1 MKKAKKLDNMF
12 TLREKNTIE
21 AFFDEDSEMAKVKV
35 NGSCILEGNEWDFH
49 AGCYGHEFHV
59 FLEKKYG
66 EWNRPEELVQCL
78 EQYIKD
84 EGKQSKTVWEKY
96 KYRG

>member
-1 MKKAKKLDNMF
+1 MEKGKKLDTIF
-12 TLREKNTIE
+12 KLKEKNTIE
-21 AFFDEDSEMAKVKV
+21 AFVDESCEMAKVNV
-35 NGSCILEGNEWDFH
+35 NGSCILEGNDWDFH

-66 EWNRPEELVQCL
+66 GWNRPEDLVRCL

-84 EGKQSKTVWEKY
+84 EGKQVKVVWKKY
-96 KYRG
+96 KYDR